1 MYYGGLAG
9 LIGQDVVAVAD
20 GMEYRGR
27 LIEVSESEVF
37 IQSELGWIQLQVSQV
52 TDIRPA

>member
-1 MYYGGLAG
+1 MFQGGLG
-9 LIGQDVVAVAD
+9 ELFGKDVIAVAD

-37 IQSELGWIQLQVSQV
+37 LQSDLGWVQLQISQV